1 MLRFCTFRA
10 PLLVLLT
17 LAGGLLAPSA
27 QAQKLTTE
35 VISPRLGL
43 LNPLLP
49 SSYLPKETSGG
60 WPLTIRLTSNNE
72 IGIGTAFLPP
82 FPEDGKTGFLIFTDP
97 DGCPSFSPA
106 IITNPNSPCFNAPVD
121 ETFFEFTNDT
131 DMVGVPDHEGN
142 TFRQAALTDSFGGGQ
157 PSMLVFST
165 VTGMNS
171 SLQAYGPRT
180 SAPNSTDT
188 PVGRCVSRF
197 GVTGLACVS
206 NADCVGPFAVTCETV
221 PLEVD
226 GTGWGADDDAP
237 GVVLLSNTGPGVVLD
252 PNFNFPAGPRQLRN
266 LAGFLTSVAWEM
278 NDSVKHS
285 DVVLHMNVPNGLFKP
300 VVQFDTCVGTPSNVP
315 TVCSGGQ
322 LFRVDGG
329 PLATSIA
336 NLGDKVTTLRIFVV
350 NGTAPSVLSDLDGNG
365 VVDSKDAV
373 LAGYALIS
381 KETTLRFRTFSQDE
395 IPGFVVDLDGNH
407 EAPFPPL
414 PAGGGQVSPI
424 PR

>member
-1 MLRFCTFRA
+1 MFRFCTFRA
-10 PLLVLLT
+10 PLLVVLT
-17 LAGGLLAPSA
+17 LAGGLLVPSVA

-49 SSYLPKETSGG
+49 SSLLPKETSGG

-72 IGIGTAFLPP
+72 IGIGTAFLPA
-82 FPEDGKTGFLIFTDP
+82 FPEDGVTGFLIFTDP

-106 IITNPNSPCFNAPVD
+106 VITNPISPCFNAPVD

-131 DMVGVPDHEGN
+131 DLVGVPDQAGN
-142 TFRQAALTDSFGGGQ
+142 SFRQAALTDSFGGGP
-157 PSMLVFST
+157 PSMLVFNE
-165 VTGMNS
+165 VTGTNS
-171 SLQAYGPRT
+171 FLQAYGPRT

-197 GVTGLACVS
+197 GVTDLACAS
-206 NADCVGPFAVTCETV
+206 NADCTGPFAVTCETV

-226 GTGWGADDDAP
+226 GKGWGADDDAP
-237 GVVLLSNTGPGVVLD
+237 GVVLLANTGPGVVLD
-252 PNFNFPAGPRQLRN
+252 QNFNFPAGPRQLRN

-278 NDSVKHS
+278 NDSAKHS

-300 VVQFDTCVGTPSNVP
+300 VVQEDTCVGIVSNG
-315 TVCSGGQ
+315 VCRGGE

-329 PLATSIA
+329 PQVTSIA
-336 NLGDKVTTLRIFVV
+336 GLGDKVTTLRIFVV
-350 NGTAPSVLSDLDGNG
+350 NGTAPSVLSDGDGNG

-373 LAGYALIS
+373 LAGYS
-381 KETTLRFRTFSQDE
+381 
-395 IPGFVVDLDGNH
+395 
-407 EAPFPPL
+407 
-414 PAGGGQVSPI
+414 
-424 PR
+424 

>member
-17 LAGGLLAPSA
+17 LAGGLSVPPA
-27 QAQKLTTE
+27 QAQKLSTE

-43 LNPLLP
+43 INPLLP
-49 SSYLPKETSGG
+49 SSLLPKVTSGG
-60 WPLTIRLTSNNE
+60 WPLTIRFTSNGE
-72 IGIGTAFLPP
+72 IGIGTAFLPA
-82 FPEDGKTGFLIFTDP
+82 FPEDGVTGFLIFTDP

-106 IITNPNSPCFNAPVD
+106 VITNTNSPCFNAPVD

-131 DMVGVPDHEGN
+131 DLVGVPDRAGN
-142 TFRQAALTDSFGGGQ
+142 SFRQAALADTFGGGQ
-157 PSMLVFST
+157 PSMLVFNE

-171 SLQAYGPRT
+171 SLQAYGPFT

-188 PVGRCVSRF
+188 PVQRCVSRF
-197 GVTGLACVS
+197 GVTDLACTS
-206 NADCVGPFAVTCETV
+206 DADCTGPFAVTCETV

-226 GTGWGADDDAP
+226 GQGWGADDDAP

-252 PNFNFPAGPRQLRN
+252 QNFNFPAGPRQLRN

-278 NDSVKHS
+278 NDSLKHS

-300 VVQFDTCVGTPSNVP
+300 VVQVDTCVGIVSNG
-315 TVCSGGQ
+315 VCPDGQ
-322 LFRVDGG
+322 LYRVDGA
-329 PLATSIA
+329 PLTTSIA

-350 NGTAPSVLSDLDGNG
+350 NGTAPSVLSDGDGNG

-373 LAGYALIS
+373 LAGYSLIS
-381 KETTLRFRTFSQDE
+381 RETTVRFRTFSQDE

-407 EAPFPPL
+407 EAPVPPL
-414 PAGGGQVSPI
+414 PAGGGQVTPI